1 MILAAESSSTKMDLS
16 RGDSASQCVVPDKQ
30 VEIMESDLSPT
41 IALLSRTP
49 ATLNALLRDLPDS
62 WTFSN
67 EGEGTWTA
75 FDIVGHLIHAE
86 HTDWIPRAT
95 MILEQGESE
104 TFKPFNRMG
113 QEENSRGKSLPQLLD
128 EFAAVRSDSL
138 SQLRAL
144 NLQSQDLQR
153 RGRHPAFGPVTLG
166 QLLATW
172 AVHDL
177 THLHQLSRLLAHQYR
192 EAVGPWSVCLGVLQC
207 AGHSSAA

>member
-49 ATLNALLRDLPDS
+49 ATLNTLLRDLPDS

-177 THLHQLSRLLAHQYR
+177 THLHQLSRLMAHQYR
-192 EAVGPWSVCLGVLQC
+192 EAVGPWSVYFGVLQC